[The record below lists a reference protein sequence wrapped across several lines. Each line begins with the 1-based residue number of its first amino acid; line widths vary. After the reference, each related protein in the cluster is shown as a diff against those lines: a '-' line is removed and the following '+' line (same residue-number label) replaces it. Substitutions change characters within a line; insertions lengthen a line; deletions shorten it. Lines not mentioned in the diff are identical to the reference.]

1 MAKTAK
7 TAEND
12 ISKLAVI
19 YARFSSHRQGEQ
31 SVEGQLA
38 AAKAYAA
45 KKGYTIIHEYID
57 RAVSGRSDD
66 REAFQ
71 QMLSDTAKRQFS
83 VIILWKIDRFGRNRE
98 EIAMNRYRCRKN
110 GVRIEYTAE
119 SVPDSPEGVI
129 LESVLEGMAE
139 YYSLQ
144 LSQNITRGNRVSA
157 AKCQALGGRRPL
169 GYTIDP
175 ATKKYIPDP
184 DTAPVVQMIYRKYA
198 AGDTTPEIIRDLN
211 AAGFMTAQRKPF
223 TKNSLRTILK
233 NEMYIGVYAYK
244 DEIRVE
250 GGVPAIVDKETFD
263 RVQELLVE
271 NQKAPA
277 RTWNKAEYLLSG
289 KLFCGHCGAEMI
301 GVSGHGKSGAKY
313 GYYQC
318 WNRHRHKT
326 CAKRNVRQDV
336 IEQIVMDNTVR
347 MLQDDEL
354 MDYIVDKTWEYYTAD
369 DSTETE
375 LAAMRAQLVEVER
388 GIDNLVRAAEMGF
401 FSETTRNRLS
411 ELERQKTELH
421 AAIAETELAKSHL
434 LTKDF
439 LRFWLESFRDQ
450 DFHSRAVQKRLV
462 KTFINSVFL
471 FDDHLTIGYNYT
483 STPTAISLADVEA
496 ATDGASDTSA
506 EDAEVFDRR
515 ALLSTTARAVEHVWM
530 WIPGVFLRNIKL
542 PPD

>member
-1 MAKTAK
+1 MAKLDT
-7 TAEND
+7 D
-12 ISKLAVI
+12 ISKVAVV

-31 SVEGQLA
+31 SVEGQLS

-45 KKGYTIIHEYID
+45 KKGYTIIHEYVD

-66 REAFQ
+66 RDAFQ
-71 QMLSDTAKRQFS
+71 QMLTDTAKRQFS
-83 VIILWKIDRFGRNRE
+83 VVIIWKIDRFGRNRE

-157 AKCQALGGRRPL
+157 SKCQALGGRRPL

-184 DTAPVVQMIYRKYA
+184 ATAPVVQMIYRLYA
-198 AGDTTPEIIRDLN
+198 EGNTTPEIIRELN
-211 AAGFMTAQRKPF
+211 SQGFMTAQRRPF

-233 NEMYIGVYAYK
+233 NEMYTGVYTYK
-244 DEIRVE
+244 DELRIE
-250 GGVPAIVDKETFD
+250 GGVPAIIDRETFD
-263 RVQELLVE
+263 TVQELMQE
-271 NQKAPA
+271 NRKAPA

-326 CAKRNVRQDV
+326 CQKRNIRSDV
-336 IEQIVMDNTVR
+336 IEQIVMGQTVR
-347 MLQDDEL
+347 ILQDDAL
-354 MDYIVDKTWEYYTAD
+354 MDYIVDQTWSYYIAD
-369 DSTETE
+369 DSTETD
-375 LAAMRAQLVEVER
+375 LAAMRGQLVEVER

-401 FSETTRNRLS
+401 FSESTRNRLA
-411 ELERQKTELH
+411 ELERQKSELH
-421 AAIAETELAKSHL
+421 AAIAETELMRSQM

-439 LRFWLESFRDQ
+439 IRFWLEQFRSQ
-450 DFHSRAVQKRLV
+450 NYHSRSVQKRLV
-462 KTFINSVFL
+462 KTFINAVFL
-471 FDDHLTIGYNYT
+471 YDDRLIIGYNYT
-483 STPTAISLADVEA
+483 STPTTITLADVDGDTDAPDLA
-496 ATDGASDTSA
+496 ADSA
-506 EDAEVFDRR
+506 AEVFDRC
-515 ALLSTTARAVEHVWM
+515 ALLSTRTRTVEHFLTWA
-530 WIPGVFLRNIKL
+530 PGVFLCTMKL